1 MHFTRLAPTGNIRVA
16 AHRRWRK
23 IVEYDIEALID
34 NVHSISCSVKCPDC
48 EMVHEQTMS
57 KLKGSPSFICY
68 CDHRIKVNA
77 RELDAVRLALI
88 ELRRKIKKPVG
99 IFFDL

>member
-1 MHFTRLAPTGNIRVA
+1 M
-16 AHRRWRK
+16 
-23 IVEYDIEALID
+23 EYDIEALID
-34 NVHSISCSVKCPDC
+34 NDDSISCSVKCPNC

-68 CDHRIKVNA
+68 CDNRIKVNG
-77 RELDAVRLALI
+77 RELDAVRLALF
-88 ELRRKIKKPVG
+88 ELRSEIKRPVG